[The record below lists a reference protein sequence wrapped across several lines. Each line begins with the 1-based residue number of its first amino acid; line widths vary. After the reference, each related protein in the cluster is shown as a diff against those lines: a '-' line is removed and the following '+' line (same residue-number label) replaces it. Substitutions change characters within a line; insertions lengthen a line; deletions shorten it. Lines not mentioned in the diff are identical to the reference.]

1 MQIMKE
7 NKVKEN
13 RGKKIQASQRK
24 IFAIGLLLTLL
35 IFLLAGCSGKQK
47 EAIEG
52 ERVFTDF
59 FGQQVEIKEAPQ
71 RILSLSPA
79 ATEILFALG
88 LDEEIVGTTDYCNY
102 PEAALS
108 KPKVGGFT
116 NPNMEIIVQAEPDL
130 ILLASGVQTEYIEA
144 FKKYGLTTFALDAQT
159 IDQVIENILLVG
171 DITLR
176 QDEAKIITDDMLSR
190 INFVKEKTQGLE
202 KPLVFFE
209 VWDDPL
215 LSAGPETFI
224 ADILEIS
231 SAENFATDAKSDYPQ
246 VSLELLLERDPDI
259 YMAIDH
265 KNNLPAGERPGFQNL
280 QAVKNGKY
288 FRIEDDLVTKPGPRV
303 ILGLEEIARNIHP
316 DAFN

>member
-13 RGKKIQASQRK
+13 RGKKIQSSQRK
-24 IFAIGLLLTLL
+24 IFAIGLLLTIL

-144 FKKYGLTTFALDAQT
+144 FKKYGLTTFVLDAQT

-171 DITLR
+171 DITLK

-231 SAENFATDAKSDYPQ
+231 SAENFAADAKSDYPQ
-246 VSLELLLERDPDI
+246 ISLELLLERDPDI

-303 ILGLEEIARNIHP
+303 ILGLEEIASNIHP
-316 DAFN
+316 DIFN

>member
-1 MQIMKE
+1 MQKLIKE
-7 NKVKEN
+7 NKI
-13 RGKKIQASQRK
+13 KKSISKQKKA
-24 IFAIGLLLTLL
+24 IFIGLILLLSLL
-35 IFLLAGCSGKQK
+35 FLAGCARNQNEK
-47 EAIEG
+47 IEG

-59 FGQQVEIKEAPQ
+59 FGQQIEIKEAPQ

-79 ATEILFALG
+79 VTEILFALG
-88 LDEEIVGTTDYCNY
+88 LDQEIVGTTDYCNY

-224 ADILEIS
+224 ADILEIA
-231 SAENFATDAKSDYPQ
+231 SAENFAADAKTDYPQ
-246 VSLELLLERDPDI
+246 ISLELLLERDPDY

-265 KNNLPAGERPGFQNL
+265 KNNLPAGERPGFKNL
-280 QAVKNGKY
+280 QAMKKGNY
-288 FRIEDDLVTKPGPRV
+288 FRIEDDLVTKPGPRI
-303 ILGLEEIARNIHP
+303 ILGLEEIAKNIHP

>member
-13 RGKKIQASQRK
+13 KGKKIQASQRK
-24 IFAIGLLLTLL
+24 IFAIGLLLTIL

-159 IDQVIENILLVG
+159 IDQVIENILQVG

-231 SAENFATDAKSDYPQ
+231 SAENFAADAKSDYPQ

-280 QAVKNGKY
+280 QAVQNGKY

-316 DAFN
+316 DIFN

>member
-13 RGKKIQASQRK
+13 KGKKIQASQRK

-88 LDEEIVGTTDYCNY
+88 LDEEIVGTTDYCSY

-231 SAENFATDAKSDYPQ
+231 SAENFAADAKSDYPQ
-246 VSLELLLERDPDI
+246 ISLELLLERDPDI

-280 QAVKNGKY
+280 QAVQNGKY

-316 DAFN
+316 DIFN